1 MAMLAHRQATD
12 GAEILF
18 HLRFPARADRLKLIR
33 AGIAGAAEMC
43 GFPAP
48 QVFDIVLAVDEACQN
63 IIRHAYKGDDN
74 GEAMIE
80 VYRLA
85 NGIRV
90 TLHDDGPPVN
100 PAEINPRPLEEV
112 APGGLGTHF
121 MRQIMDRVDY
131 QPAHGGRGNIL
142 ELSKYLEQ
150 T

>member
-1 MAMLAHRQATD
+1 MVRLAIKTAPEE
-12 GAEILF
+12 AEILF

-48 QVFDIVLAVDEACQN
+48 QAFDIVLAVDEACQN
-63 IIRHAYKGDDN
+63 IIRHAYKENDD
-74 GEAMIE
+74 GEATIE
-80 VYRLA
+80 VYRLS

-100 PAEINPRPLEEV
+100 PADIKSRPLEDIT
-112 APGGLGTHF
+112 PGGLGTHF

-131 QPAHGGRGNIL
+131 QPAGYGRGNIL
-142 ELSKYLEQ
+142 ELSKFLER